1 MTMNV
6 TTIRGIMKN
15 FVEMVRTIAA
25 TMLAVSSLTWFVILL
40 SPAATMGQVRMTVPP
55 QSEPVA
61 LSGATIHTVTDG
73 IIENGIILMENGL
86 ISAVGTDITL
96 PSGTKVIDVSGK
108 HIYPGLID
116 AYSTVGISEIGA
128 VGVSSDVNELGDFNP
143 NVRAEVAVNA
153 ESRHIGT
160 TRAAGVLVTLPTPEG
175 GLRIHRSLP
184 RLMVIRSSSSMIFL
198 QKQELIVMLRWL
210 VQKCERIHVMQ
221 R

>member
-1 MTMNV
+1 MTINV
-6 TTIRGIMKN
+6 TTIRGNMKN

-25 TMLAVSSLTWFVILL
+25 TMLAVSSLTWVVIPL
-40 SPAATMGQVRMTVPP
+40 SPTATMGQVRMTVPP

-116 AYSTVGISEIGA
+116 AYSTVGIS
-128 VGVSSDVNELGDFNP
+128 
-143 NVRAEVAVNA
+143 
-153 ESRHIGT
+153 
-160 TRAAGVLVTLPTPEG
+160 
-175 GLRIHRSLP
+175 
-184 RLMVIRSSSSMIFL
+184 
-198 QKQELIVMLRWL
+198 
-210 VQKCERIHVMQ
+210 
-221 R
+221 

>member
-1 MTMNV
+1 
-6 TTIRGIMKN
+6 
-15 FVEMVRTIAA
+15 
-25 TMLAVSSLTWFVILL
+25 
-40 SPAATMGQVRMTVPP
+40 MTVPP

-143 NVRAEVAVNA
+143 NVSAEVAFNA

-160 TRAAGVLVTLPTPEG
+160 TPAAGVLVTLTTPEG
-175 GLRIHRSLP
+175 GLISGMSSAMSL
-184 RLMVIRSSSSMIFL
+184 
-198 QKQELIVMLRWL
+198 
-210 VQKCERIHVMQ
+210 
-221 R
+221 